1 MAKSAAVQPRRSWF
15 WLQGMACGV
24 VAAVIP
30 GTSLV
35 VAVLLAP
42 GIALYVMEATSGK
55 PLARAMIFMG
65 TASTMMPLRLLWEH
79 GGSLDAALD
88 LLSDPGRP
96 LLSWLACGAAW
107 LLGQSAEILTR
118 FALEARTTM
127 AVNALTAERESL
139 KDEWLDG
146 RVNS

>member
-24 VAAVIP
+24 AAAIIP

-35 VAVLLAP
+35 IAVSLAP
-42 GIALYVMEATSGK
+42 AIAVYVMETTSGR

-107 LLGQSAEILTR
+107 FLGQSAEIVTR
-118 FALEARTTM
+118 FALEARAKM
-127 AVNALTAERESL
+127 AVNALTAERETL
-139 KDEWLDG
+139 KGEWLDG
-146 RVNS
+146 RLG